1 MNEKY
6 LDKIYSDL
14 VNSDKSFTASFD
26 DFKTAMGNQQFRG
39 KVYDGIRAKDPN
51 AKATNEQWD
60 ALLGFQ
66 TQFDKVAT
74 EATNKA
80 VSALRNEKYASL
92 SDDEINEK
100 WNSMLSKGEQNKKA
114 NIEKLKKEDK
124 QFAKQK
130 PFLHAISMAGMQSG
144 PAGDRMPT
152 PTEALEEKHAS
163 TFLDP
168 SDLEEFKALDKER
181 GVRIYGSGNKD
192 MKTSTI
198 AASNEVKD
206 IRDRANRDN
215 KKLSARERIDLNM
228 AERINDMSQE
238 LIEAPSKFGEESGVA
253 NWGKGL
259 SDTLFDRDII
269 SVVGMVRD
277 WEVSNVVKKLNDG
290 ETLTDA
296 ENALIMAVAN
306 FDEVQASRSSD
317 LSVGYQIGQGTAQ
330 CVPLI
335 VDMMVTKGLGAAG
348 KRALI
353 KSLDKLVKAG
363 KMTQKSVDRFARIL
377 NGAKGVTY
385 TVGKG
390 DDATKVTVGALEEG
404 AKKTFGQYA
413 GDAARELVETGI
425 QTYAMPSSQRQ
436 MIQAKT
442 NLRRDSDSNDIS
454 FKDRARIFGNAYV
467 QTFTE
472 RAGGKAIDWALGKVF
487 GMTNVLQ
494 KFGYDRG
501 ILKLLND
508 AVQNPISEIGEE
520 YLGAIINLVRSA
532 DLFDIYSEQ
541 SNEDLRDEAMSMFTS
556 EGFWQTVGTTLPMSL
571 FGGAS
576 NYGAIKAETNK
587 YNKSYLEL
595 SQYLQKSGIEKSQAE
610 NILRQVESAKNNAEF
625 KERMSILKT
634 YLTNYIMEN
643 NPDTEVAKG
652 KLEGMKTLL
661 DTYSNNRDSYEEAI
675 GGLEYAL
682 SSMSKEA
689 KEKVAEDFKKLV
701 DNANRSI
708 TATPQKEGKDITP
721 ADKQTDGW
729 AKRKYSVT
737 IDGKEENVTIQGELF
752 FNEDGSIN
760 SSRTDLS
767 RVHIQNASGKNIRTT
782 VKADKKKEVF
792 NKYLDAINDEL
803 RKKKAE
809 KDADVIATQ
818 KAEEVKKA
826 ELAKIKAEEKAK
838 VDAENAKLEEE
849 KQAIVQQEADRQNII
864 ASFPKDKNGEIDIDK
879 MSPEQ
884 FFVYESDT
892 DTPEAAMNTVGDVLN
907 DLYQQ
912 LEDNANETNKEKRA
926 RNAAKIRN
934 RIRQYEAVVVKYS
947 GQETLDTINAA
958 RAQAQALQNTPPVQP
973 EAPTTPPVVEP
984 VAVPIQEAPAAPVQ
998 GETPAEP
1005 TVAPKEDTPQ
1015 DDVPAE
1021 PDTTP
1026 LPPAEPETK
1035 VATIEPIDLG
1045 GDDIVFVSNSSNVT
1059 RVAQRKED
1067 GNLYF
1072 VDNGK
1077 PVSNAWK
1084 ETASKVKVYYNGRP
1098 YYLLSKTA
1106 RIGKNGSVVGLNITV
1121 HLAPEMY
1128 TGKDSELNEIPRDKI
1143 SLDEQGNQTAT
1154 GNKLAERVANY
1165 KSLSD
1170 FFNKVI
1176 YNAGGVKLT
1185 LGELLE
1191 IPVVNANK
1199 GKGAPSWQFQVKRF
1213 IEQQEGKRN
1222 QTDVRADI
1230 EAGLKELIADWNAY
1244 VKANGLTDVVTEDN
1258 ATDYYSRLKE
1268 LGGYT
1273 SNGLLVQSTDF
1284 NGGKLNSADATKNPI
1299 LQLLVMLDQ
1308 ASELASEKGPSLRAL
1323 EVSNIRGY
1331 VQKKPSSMTTEEI
1344 EAEMFLT
1351 DNQGERV
1358 RNYGISTQRYNALNA
1373 ELERRQAPEREA
1385 QGQLEKELDEKE
1397 RNQEEQLIDSYAN
1410 EIVNLLAASSN
1421 GNAIQKAAARG
1432 RVIDMLKGNS
1442 TLRKGVY
1449 DKLAS
1454 MQNEDSA
1461 EVIESAMN
1469 LIAKHYPEV
1478 SKTSTKKAEQEKPKP
1493 ATSTPS
1499 LKELNDEYN
1508 DIKSKLDEYYYE
1520 TEDEID
1526 AANKRLAELRAL
1538 LENTEF
1544 MIGDVLTEHAESTKR
1559 IIKILKAAGI
1569 RVVTFK
1575 NKDLPKY
1582 VSKKKLEELSDG
1594 QIVYG
1599 FASNDTIYLNEDHF
1613 NPNSPLHEFTHLWVT
1628 AYKQAFAED
1637 WKRFVEIAN
1646 KSALAANLRKPLKDG
1661 NASPYAKL
1669 SADEMASEVLSRY
1682 TGYLY
1687 GELDAEGRTAFENM
1701 MQAQT
1706 TEEKI
1711 AEKSLLN
1718 RIRNIWK
1725 KIISWFDKS
1734 IENEKNEETI
1744 DDMIR
1749 RFAQAP
1755 METLA
1760 RGREAVDELKQIA
1773 VVSKL
1778 DAEYMDAVNRGD
1790 METAQR
1796 LVNEAAKMS
1805 MPNTKV
1811 VDENGNPLIVFH
1823 GSPYSNIT
1831 TFEHTK
1837 GSQESGLKEFGTY
1850 FTSNPLLAEL
1860 YKNGRSISDEM
1871 RNKIDGEIAKLRE
1884 QQNSTR
1890 NNREYDALE
1899 NEINLLKQAK
1909 EGKVYTC
1916 FLNIESPKEFDAK
1929 HQDGWAGWHELKQ
1942 DVGYDVKRGTD
1953 AIEAITG
1960 NNKSAVMDEQYDGII
1975 AHDIMDIHSNEL
1987 KEELF
1992 GDAYLVWNPTQIK
2005 SAEPVTYDDN
2015 GNVIP
2020 LSERFNLGKDDIRYM
2035 IMLNNTSENLDNPK
2049 KSITFAQNNENYERN
2064 DERTMDGEVP
2074 SGSRRGE
2081 SRTDSSNGE
2090 GRSLLVRNVPR
2101 ANGGYDADV
2110 AQSVAEQSQLLS
2122 EMLTERGIKH
2132 TSQQVKLA
2140 TPQEFYDAIIEAKQL
2155 NTHGWM
2161 VDAYDVE
2168 DYAGFTCLLTEDGK
2182 SGIAIKPNG
2191 DIISVFSSVKRDNR
2205 LQMLMPMAIIQ
2216 GGRKLDCYYLQGEN
2230 GNIYGLPKLYST
2242 FGFKIAATTNFVEE
2256 YVPQEEYARWK
2267 EEHNGS
2273 IQGVAAMYISD
2284 EVANDLIN
2292 NYNLSAIPN
2301 TNAQNF
2307 PSADTGYGEALAERD
2322 KLMILENA
2330 RANGTIGTINGK
2342 KSNLPDELWTIVRT
2356 DAFKNWF
2363 GDWINDKDNASVVL
2377 DENGEPLVVYHGSR
2391 MAGFDQF
2398 GRGEARDSQ
2407 GIYTT
2412 PNRRAAESYATS
2424 VEEWKSGQTMPEAE
2438 LGAPDHHGVY
2448 SLFVNMRNPKVI
2460 DFGGKRFDEYG
2471 EPKYEVATNEALDNG
2486 ERGILFDTLEEAE
2499 AYIAEHPEEDL
2510 DYVEK
2515 RTTSDDMLVQAKEEG
2530 YDGVIFTNIIDSRYP
2545 DPITNYVPFE
2555 SNQVKSATQNIGTF
2569 NAEDNR
2575 IEFMIGPAAA
2585 NETEEKIKKAS
2596 EGVESA
2602 FVTADVPLPD
2612 KTNRLAKW
2620 ATAVCDSGEAFRQF
2634 MKALRKYRKKNHLGK
2649 LPECRDIRQIYDNQR
2664 VVLKNKVDE
2673 LLNLYETPLEE
2684 TLEKLI
2690 KVVENSAMYQ
2700 KYKEDRVVYT
2710 FEEEDAD
2717 GKITTKTWTDY
2728 VEITPREFIERYLIA
2743 CDSVERLNNG
2753 IPPRGLR
2760 EFYSRMGVNVYDFQM
2775 EFEAAFASDGEGEAL
2790 VKELWKRINAY
2801 TNYTLEDSYECGM
2814 LTEEEYNK
2822 RKARKFYVP
2831 ERDFQAEKEL
2841 EQTEIKPQKH
2851 YRSNKLASSK
2861 QAKGGDS
2868 LAANIIEN
2876 MIHIGNID
2884 LSKNNKNRVKLAMFN
2899 LLKKNEDFRRS
2910 IGLPKPE
2917 EVWYDSDGKR
2927 VSNKPSKTLIE
2938 RIKWL
2943 EAQIAEYDSL
2953 IAIEEAQAVPDMAE
2967 IAQLEK
2973 EMQDLIDERRGIP
2986 YMLEYDA
2993 RDKFFGENNPH
3004 MVGVYVDGVLCSMQF
3019 PNMGLIATAL
3029 NDTWADSLAVRDVLK
3044 RISGFMG
3051 SVITSYEP
3059 SFFTVNTVTDS
3070 MAILTKG
3077 YVELGLEYSARFIA
3091 TTKDLG
3097 KHMSLITA
3105 YMTGKDYRSMENG
3118 DLFRDFLMNGGNT
3131 GYATIRNMETILE
3144 ELQVL
3149 DNKSNH
3155 IKDTK
3160 KWLKKT
3166 LSFTNESAELLL
3178 RFAAYKAAIDCGYGI
3193 EKATWAANN
3202 LSANFNR
3209 TGKKF
3214 NDTKF
3219 GWRALGEAMEWFKS
3233 LSMFTNPAIQG
3244 AMSYL
3249 RMFGDSGELSTKE
3262 RVAKYFRLFNA
3273 AMFMPVLCGFLNAMM
3288 FDDDEQEEW
3297 AVSEYDRANY
3307 FVLGKLGK
3315 WAVPHM
3321 LRPFYNIGVNIAM
3334 CMQGR
3339 RTGGDIADSIITSFL
3354 THLTPLPPVLTETAS
3369 NGVHSAFGNA
3379 DFTFFDGIESLVT
3392 PQGINTLKELADGEN
3407 FLGYKVRYEGSTA
3420 QYTKNPNAGA
3430 FEKIIAE
3437 QFYILGGGI
3446 KGSDSKIT
3454 DDKDT
3459 IGRFWDVSPNEVKS
3473 VMQLFLPKLVI
3484 DVANITAGSVSE
3496 EHDVRLKDIPVVNRF
3511 TSDRTKEAYRA
3522 GIYSEANKV
3531 VKANEE
3537 IAKEAKGDITRLKI
3551 DFGKASS
3558 EEERVRIQ
3566 NEIDFYEGIYK
3577 QAKGDVFATTIEK
3590 NLEKYKRIRMASLHK
3605 KYHHDEKSF
3614 KKLYPDLRYDV
3625 IEDAEKMFSFNMFQ
3639 LVCMY
3644 NGTGKVND
3652 NLPNWMKDVF
3662 RMNPSTQEVN
3672 EMWEHYHKLQEENNE
3687 RLGISEQ

>member
-1 MNEKY
+1 MNENALNTFYNNIVK
-6 LDKIYSDL
+6 SDTTF
-14 VNSDKSFTASFD
+14 SADYDT
-26 DFKTAMGNQQFRG
+26 FKNGMQDTNVRKELYKRLRESNTNFPAND
-39 KVYDGIRAKDPN
+39 YDVDVV
-51 AKATNEQWD
+51 
-60 ALLGFQ
+60 LGFQ

-74 EATNKA
+74 KATNKA
-80 VSALRNEKYASL
+80 VSNLRNEKYASL
-92 SDDEINEK
+92 SDDEIYEK
-100 WNSMLSKGEQNKKA
+100 WNSLLSKGEQNKTA
-114 NIEKLKKEDK
+114 NIEKLKKEDE

-144 PAGDRMPT
+144 PAGDRIST
-152 PTEALEEKHAS
+152 PIEALEGKHAS
-163 TFLDP
+163 AFLDP

-181 GVRIYGSGNKD
+181 GVRIYESGNKD
-192 MKTSTI
+192 VKTSTI

-206 IRDRANRDN
+206 IRDRANREN

-228 AERINDMSQE
+228 AERINDMSQK

-290 ETLTDA
+290 ETLTEA
-296 ENALIMAVAN
+296 ENAMILAVAN

-377 NGAKGVTY
+377 NGTKGVTY

-390 DDATKVTVGALEEG
+390 DDAIKVTVGALEGG

-442 NLRRDSDSNDIS
+442 DLRRESGSNDIS
-454 FKDRARIFGNAYV
+454 FKDRARIFGDAYT

-520 YLGAIINLVRSA
+520 YLGAVINLVRSA

-556 EGFWQTVGTTLPMSL
+556 EGFWRTVGTTLPMSL

-576 NYGAIKAETNK
+576 NYGAIKAEINR

-643 NPDTEVAKG
+643 NPDTEVANG

-708 TATPQKEGKDITP
+708 TATPQKEGKDVTP
-721 ADKQTDGW
+721 ADKQSSGW
-729 AKRKYSVT
+729 DKRKYSVT
-737 IDGKEENVTIQGELF
+737 IDGKKENVTIQGELY

-760 SSRTDLS
+760 STQTDMGK
-767 RVHIQNASGKNIRTT
+767 VHIQNEQGKNIRTT

-803 RKKKAE
+803 RKQKAQ
-809 KDADVIATQ
+809 KDAEAIAEQ
-818 KAEEVKKA
+818 KAEEARKA

-838 VDAENAKLEEE
+838 LDAENAKLEEE

-864 ASFPKDKNGEIDIDK
+864 ASFPKDKNGEVDIDK

-892 DTPEAAMNTVGDVLN
+892 DSPEAAMNTVGDVLN

-912 LEDNANETNKEKRA
+912 LEENTNETNREKRA
-926 RNAAKIRN
+926 RNAAKIKN
-934 RIRQYEAVVVKYS
+934 RIRQYEAVVVKYA
-947 GQETLDTINAA
+947 GQETLDNINAA
-958 RAQAQALQNTPPVQP
+958 RAEALQLDTHPVQ
-973 EAPTTPPVVEP
+973 EGAPVIAPVVEQ
-984 VAVPIQEAPAAPVQ
+984 AQ

-1005 TVAPKEDTPQ
+1005 AAPEQETPQ

-1026 LPPAEPETK
+1026 LPPAEPVVENGEVNEEEKEPMNLLDGQYAIVGSNSTRGKEQVVKVTQNEDGTETWTSIDDGKTVSQRAYKKQQFPEQDNMRVLGIKEGNEITPVIVLSGLADLSQAKGELK
-1035 VATIEPIDLG
+1035 VVPVNTKDGKVHEVHVSLLYKPDAEGGWTLLKGTGSRVLSPAEAAKYNSLDALLDFPIIPNVTVGNFTLRDILEYPTLAKLKSRLEQLGIEYDKQTINTNLETALARWRELVRENNLNEEFKNNLDKLSPTTLAVYKLYRAGVEPFKAGVPIADTMRTRSNINLYVQLDSIGMLPNNISNPLAQLAVLAEVASDLG
-1045 GDDIVFVSNSSNVT
+1045 IIQKKAKGSYLDAINGILEKTKKEVDANTEEFTKPKEAVEEKATEDKQPEQPKTETPKQQKPKTEAKEETPAPAKRKTNIDSLRDTFVEAYARTKNQSYNALQKTTAKNAFKGMIDKMSEEDAIALYLNLAMESAKSQGKMQEDMANAAQALLDSKHGAAINAITGGVQQETNQTPVEATEEATGETEQTPEDAIDYEALVAERNELQETIYDMEDDEAANANARINEINEILRNRAEFMEGNRAIRITEEQIIGFRIVTRALNRANVKWVETTQEEAKRVAAENGRAELLKTPNAIVYGYALDGVIYITPEGMNANTPIHEYTHLWVKAMQKFNPQGWRSILSVLRKEEKLMNQVRLSLGENYKKYSEDYIASEALSRYVGTYGEERLLQEARLSVSETPNMEDDIRIMTIVSRIKKALNEFWHWVGTNLFNIQHFESVEEIANQVLYDLFNETNLANPNKNST
-1059 RVAQRKED
+1059 FAAQ
-1067 GNLYF
+1067 
-1072 VDNGK
+1072 K
-1077 PVSNAWK
+1077 PLTP
-1084 ETASKVKVYYNGRP
+1084 EELENGR
-1098 YYLLSKTA
+1098 K
-1106 RIGKNGSVVGLNITV
+1106 
-1121 HLAPEMY
+1121 
-1128 TGKDSELNEIPRDKI
+1128 
-1143 SLDEQGNQTAT
+1143 
-1154 GNKLAERVANY
+1154 
-1165 KSLSD
+1165 D
-1170 FFNKVI
+1170 FFRRMAN
-1176 YNAGGVKLT
+1176 
-1185 LGELLE
+1185 GEFEDENGYSRSANFFHRFVNGQLVNSIQIE
-1191 IPVVNANK
+1191 GNESIIEKIENEYGNNANSGTSNK
-1199 GKGAPSWQFQVKRF
+1199 GSSSIQRTEGPSDR
-1213 IEQQEGKRN
+1213 
-1222 QTDVRADI
+1222 
-1230 EAGLKELIADWNAY
+1230 
-1244 VKANGLTDVVTEDN
+1244 DN
-1258 ATDYYSRLKE
+1258 AISERQREWNDGVDGLHEER
-1268 LGGYT
+1268 T
-1273 SNGLLVQSTDF
+1273 SNISPNNQ
-1284 NGGKLNSADATKNPI
+1284 
-1299 LQLLVMLDQ
+1299 
-1308 ASELASEKGPSLRAL
+1308 
-1323 EVSNIRGY
+1323 EVDRNIR
-1331 VQKKPSSMTTEEI
+1331 EI
-1344 EAEMFLT
+1344 EAE
-1351 DNQGERV
+1351 
-1358 RNYGISTQRYNALNA
+1358 
-1373 ELERRQAPEREA
+1373 RE
-1385 QGQLEKELDEKE
+1385 
-1397 RNQEEQLIDSYAN
+1397 
-1410 EIVNLLAASSN
+1410 
-1421 GNAIQKAAARG
+1421 
-1432 RVIDMLKGNS
+1432 
-1442 TLRKGVY
+1442 
-1449 DKLAS
+1449 
-1454 MQNEDSA
+1454 
-1461 EVIESAMN
+1461 
-1469 LIAKHYPEV
+1469 
-1478 SKTSTKKAEQEKPKP
+1478 
-1493 ATSTPS
+1493 
-1499 LKELNDEYN
+1499 
-1508 DIKSKLDEYYYE
+1508 
-1520 TEDEID
+1520 
-1526 AANKRLAELRAL
+1526 
-1538 LENTEF
+1538 
-1544 MIGDVLTEHAESTKR
+1544 
-1559 IIKILKAAGI
+1559 
-1569 RVVTFK
+1569 
-1575 NKDLPKY
+1575 
-1582 VSKKKLEELSDG
+1582 
-1594 QIVYG
+1594 QI
-1599 FASNDTIYLNEDHF
+1599 
-1613 NPNSPLHEFTHLWVT
+1613 
-1628 AYKQAFAED
+1628 
-1637 WKRFVEIAN
+1637 
-1646 KSALAANLRKPLKDG
+1646 
-1661 NASPYAKL
+1661 
-1669 SADEMASEVLSRY
+1669 
-1682 TGYLY
+1682 
-1687 GELDAEGRTAFENM
+1687 
-1701 MQAQT
+1701 
-1706 TEEKI
+1706 I
-1711 AEKSLLN
+1711 AE
-1718 RIRNIWK
+1718 
-1725 KIISWFDKS
+1725 
-1734 IENEKNEETI
+1734 
-1744 DDMIR
+1744 
-1749 RFAQAP
+1749 
-1755 METLA
+1755 
-1760 RGREAVDELKQIA
+1760 
-1773 VVSKL
+1773 
-1778 DAEYMDAVNRGD
+1778 
-1790 METAQR
+1790 
-1796 LVNEAAKMS
+1796 AKA
-1805 MPNTKV
+1805 N
-1811 VDENGNPLIVFH
+1811 
-1823 GSPYSNIT
+1823 
-1831 TFEHTK
+1831 
-1837 GSQESGLKEFGTY
+1837 GTY
-1850 FTSNPLLAEL
+1850 MLAP
-1860 YKNGRSISDEM
+1860 NG
-1871 RNKIDGEIAKLRE
+1871 K
-1884 QQNSTR
+1884 
-1890 NNREYDALE
+1890 
-1899 NEINLLKQAK
+1899 
-1909 EGKVYTC
+1909 
-1916 FLNIESPKEFDAK
+1916 
-1929 HQDGWAGWHELKQ
+1929 
-1942 DVGYDVKRGTD
+1942 
-1953 AIEAITG
+1953 
-1960 NNKSAVMDEQYDGII
+1960 
-1975 AHDIMDIHSNEL
+1975 
-1987 KEELF
+1987 
-1992 GDAYLVWNPTQIK
+1992 PT
-2005 SAEPVTYDDN
+2005 N
-2015 GNVIP
+2015 
-2020 LSERFNLGKDDIRYM
+2020 
-2035 IMLNNTSENLDNPK
+2035 
-2049 KSITFAQNNENYERN
+2049 
-2064 DERTMDGEVP
+2064 
-2074 SGSRRGE
+2074 
-2081 SRTDSSNGE
+2081 
-2090 GRSLLVRNVPR
+2090 
-2101 ANGGYDADV
+2101 
-2110 AQSVAEQSQLLS
+2110 
-2122 EMLTERGIKH
+2122 
-2132 TSQQVKLA
+2132 
-2140 TPQEFYDAIIEAKQL
+2140 
-2155 NTHGWM
+2155 
-2161 VDAYDVE
+2161 
-2168 DYAGFTCLLTEDGK
+2168 LTED
-2182 SGIAIKPNG
+2182 
-2191 DIISVFSSVKRDNR
+2191 
-2205 LQMLMPMAIIQ
+2205 QW
-2216 GGRKLDCYYLQGEN
+2216 
-2230 GNIYGLPKLYST
+2230 
-2242 FGFKIAATTNFVEE
+2242 VE
-2256 YVPQEEYARWK
+2256 
-2267 EEHNGS
+2267 
-2273 IQGVAAMYISD
+2273 
-2284 EVANDLIN
+2284 
-2292 NYNLSAIPN
+2292 
-2301 TNAQNF
+2301 
-2307 PSADTGYGEALAERD
+2307 
-2322 KLMILENA
+2322 
-2330 RANGTIGTINGK
+2330 
-2342 KSNLPDELWTIVRT
+2342 VRT
-2356 DAFKNWF
+2356 QAFKDWF
-2363 GDWINDKDNASVVL
+2363 GDWQNDPANASKVL
-2377 DENGEPLVVYHGSR
+2377 DENGEPLVVYHGSK
-2391 MAGFDQF
+2391 MAGFDEFQQLDESVNGF
-2398 GRGEARDSQ
+2398 F
-2407 GIYTT
+2407 TT
-2412 PNRRAAESYATS
+2412 DNKAGANTYATNR
-2424 VEEWKSGQTMPEAE
+2424 EERRNNVMADEAQLNTE
-2438 LGAPDHHGVY
+2438 PHHGIY
-2448 SLFVNMRNPKVI
+2448 SLFVNIKNPAVY
-2460 DFGGKRFDEYG
+2460 DFAGKMYNEYG
-2471 EPKYEVATNEALDNG
+2471 EPLGYYVEMSGEEWDNQPVPKFATEEEALAFARENG
-2486 ERGILFDTLEEAE
+2486 EPDSAVKTTYLSTD
-2499 AYIAEHPEEDL
+2499 DL
-2510 DYVEK
+2510 VE
-2515 RTTSDDMLVQAKEEG
+2515 MAKAAG
-2530 YDGVIFTNIIDSRYP
+2530 HDGVIFKNVLDGAEHNEEQPVMNDYIA
-2545 DPITNYVPFE
+2545 FE
-2555 SNQVKSATQNIGTF
+2555 PNQLKSATQNIGTYSS
-2569 NAEDNR
+2569 EDNR
-2575 IEFMIGPAAA
+2575 IEFMIGPAAE

-2596 EGVESA
+2596 EDVESA

-2612 KTNRLAKW
+2612 KTNALAKL

-2634 MKALRKYRKKNHLGK
+2634 MKALRKYRKENHLGK
-2649 LPECRDIRQIYDNQR
+2649 LPEGRDIRQIYDNQR
-2664 VVLKNKVDE
+2664 VVLKNKVTE

-2690 KVVENSAMYQ
+2690 KVVEDSSMYR
-2700 KYKEDRVVYT
+2700 KYQEDKVVYT
-2710 FEEEDAD
+2710 IEEEDAD

-2899 LLKKNEDFRRS
+2899 LLKENEDFRRS

-2943 EAQIAEYDSL
+2943 ESQMEEYRSL
-2953 IAIEEAQAVPDMAE
+2953 IEIEESQANPDTVE
-2967 IAQLEK
+2967 IEQWKNEL
-2973 EMQDLIDERRGIP
+2973 QDLIDERNGIP

-3044 RISGFMG
+3044 RISGYFG
-3051 SVITSYEP
+3051 SIITTYEP
-3059 SFFTVNTVTDS
+3059 TFFSVNTVTDS
-3070 MAILTKG
+3070 IAILTKG

-3160 KWLKKT
+3160 KWIKKT

-3178 RFAAYKAAIDCGYGI
+3178 RFAAYKAAIECGHGV

-3214 NDTKF
+3214 NDTNF

-3273 AMFMPVLCGFLNAMM
+3273 AMFMPALCGFLNAMM

-3307 FVLGKLGK
+3307 LVLGKLGK

-3334 CMQGR
+3334 GMQGR

-3369 NGVHSAFGNA
+3369 KGVHSAFGNA
-3379 DFTFFDGIESLVT
+3379 DFTFFDGIESLVS

-3437 QFYILGGGI
+3437 QFYIWGGGI
-3446 KGSDSKIT
+3446 EGSDSKIT
-3454 DDKDT
+3454 NNCNT
-3459 IGRFWDVSPNEVKS
+3459 IGRFWDVSPNEMKS
-3473 VMQLFLPKLVI
+3473 LMQLLFPKLVI
-3484 DVANITAGSVSE
+3484 DVANITAGSISE
-3496 EHDVRLKDIPVVNRF
+3496 EHDVRLKDIPVINRF
-3511 TSDRTKEAYRA
+3511 VSDRTKEAYRA
-3522 GIYSEANKV
+3522 GIYSEANKINKANDMI
-3531 VKANEE
+3531 VKA
-3537 IAKEAKGDITRLKI
+3537 AKGDIERLKI
-3551 DFGKASS
+3551 DLGKASS

-3566 NEIDFYEGIYK
+3566 GEIDFYKGIHK
-3577 QAKGDVFATTIEK
+3577 QAKGDVFAITIEK

-3614 KKLYPDLRYDV
+3614 KKLYPDLKYDV
-3625 IEDAEKMFSFNMFQ
+3625 IEDAEKMFTFNMFQ

-3662 RMNPSTQEVN
+3662 RMKPSTQEVN
-3672 EMWEHYHKLQEENNE
+3672 EMWEHYQKLQEENNE
-3687 RLGISEQ
+3687 RLGLSEQ